1 MNPQR
6 LRVLLIVLAVLGSA
20 RFLLIPWLDYQ
31 GESIERLTVLTKRF
45 DRAVALIQN
54 RDQINSSL
62 VQAERD
68 TLAIRGRFPQAVDL
82 QTFRLSAQER
92 VTEAVARRGFGIK
105 LFEWAAD
112 GELKQAGL
120 RYSRARLQFEGGF
133 RDLVT
138 LQADLEAS
146 FPNMLVRELTVASPS
161 SIRAP
166 DDVVISMNL
175 VVDFY
180 FRPASA
186 S

>member
-1 MNPQR
+1 MNPKR
-6 LRVLLIVLAVLGSA
+6 MRVLLIALAVLGSV

-31 GESIERLTVLTKRF
+31 AESIERLSVLTKRL
-45 DRAVALIQN
+45 DRASALIQN
-54 RDQINSSL
+54 REQIAASL
-62 VQAERD
+62 VRAERE
-68 TLAIRGRFPQAVDL
+68 TLAVRGRFPQAVDL

-120 RYSRARLQFEGGF
+120 RYSRARVQLEGGF
-133 RDLVT
+133 RDLAT

-146 FPNMLVRELTVASPS
+146 FPNMLVKELTVASPA

-166 DDVVISMNL
+166 DDVVVSMNL